1 MSILLIMAIGIVIGF
16 IFFPNKRLKFSEVIQ
31 MASIYILIFS
41 MGVTLGKRENFIE
54 ELFSL
59 GAISFIFAITSI
71 IFSVILVYFL
81 SSKFLKKDG
90 RGK

>member
-1 MSILLIMAIGIVIGF
+1 
-16 IFFPNKRLKFSEVIQ
+16 
-31 MASIYILIFS
+31 

-90 RGK
+90 KRK